1 MAKKTKVQ
9 IDIEVNGK
17 MQKATVA
24 AKDLRKALDGIDKSN
39 KKAAKSAGTL
49 DRNMKGASSASANM
63 TKNFSK
69 MAQGG
74 GGIAAIYAQIAAQ
87 VFAVSAAFQFLKSSA
102 DVSKL
107 IKGQEALGAV
117 TGTAYKTLTRD
128 LQAATGG
135 QLAYAEAAQAAAIGS
150 AAGLSSGQLEDLGK
164 AARNASAALGRDLTD
179 SFNRLIRGV
188 TKAEPELLDEL
199 GIILRLEDATRDYAL
214 SVGKSAGDLS
224 TFERSQA
231 VVNNVLGQAEDKF
244 GKIAKIMD
252 PGAESLNRFLTSF
265 DELLIQI
272 KTGVIDALRPVFDFL
287 ANNTSALVTAF
298 AALAAIIVKSLIPNF
313 GQYAKSATAASFG
326 VKRLIVAQRKEF
338 EALAEAA
345 RLASL
350 SIAERTAEIAANFT
364 KSTGLQGSEGGLGAV
379 DFLSGATDDGRAAN
393 AAKRA
398 IENQEQQFEDSVDR
412 RTGRFADFTEEQVR
426 LARAS
431 YDERIA
437 LLAKEEAANLTTTEK
452 MRGAWDKL
460 WLRIKLGA
468 TNTGAFLLKWGARI
482 AGALQVILIVGAFAG
497 AAIAIVSILADIA
510 KAIYNFFFP
519 ISEESKK
526 ASDEV
531 DKLTKKFESL
541 NEEMERMVR
550 VRKEIG
556 LSLTE
561 RITQAG
567 GAAQSADLANKAIDL
582 QRSSRMLGEGLIDQ
596 EEYDAAESGFIKLF
610 KANEELIPGLKG
622 TQDAFLNTK
631 DPLQINIDKL
641 NEVAEAAINAKVA
654 QEDLTRTQK
663 TLQQQI
669 ASFTGGKVDPI
680 RAIVATAR
688 KGVGQRNTQISQAE
702 KDLAT
707 EGPQNEA
714 ALEAARQ
721 RLAGIQ
727 ATDAARF
734 TGDGFFAGGMATRR
748 ARKSDAIKKTQEEIE
763 KLEKSLETNNAQ
775 YQALL
780 DKRAKEQAFLTA
792 LEKMQT
798 TYNSNVEKAEG
809 IRERVAKNMRIEF
822 DISDKIN
829 NLGLKREAIGASELD
844 MANKVLLAKT
854 AMENAT
860 AEEKDTLTDSYN
872 ALVSQQTI
880 LEANNNLKRDQ
891 LDLELR
897 IAEIQK
903 DNDIDGLKN
912 KESLLSLE
920 QQVLGMVEKQAA
932 AQKTINDLAQ
942 QRVQRESQLG
952 ITNAK
957 LNSDLPGFIF
967 NEQQKVEEARIEA
980 ERKINKLKLDQIDR
994 DKEMAT
1000 AKLSLEKA
1008 QFEIAQARL
1017 RMELMVLNEKN
1028 NAYVIPAGPDA
1039 GLTGDQSRLL
1049 GTINT
1054 NANSAFADQET
1065 AIAETHTA
1073 AGEAIAASNREL
1085 DLSEQKLTEIGQLS
1099 QALGSTLESSMTSA
1113 FSSIITGTSSVKDAF
1128 GNMALAI
1135 LDALA
1140 QVIAKLL
1147 VVKLIESTLGSL
1159 SFGGGGSA
1167 NPTNFSSI
1175 DEFFRYGGVTKKA
1188 KGYATGG
1195 IANGPQAGYPVM
1207 MHGREAIVPLPN
1219 GNSIPV
1225 EMRGG
1230 GSQQNNVT
1238 VNVSTD
1244 GRAQS
1249 SSDGTMGDNLGQV
1262 IAAAVQKEL
1271 HNQKRAGG
1279 ILNKHGAA

>member
-107 IKGQEALGAV
+107 IKGQEALGSV

-214 SVGKSAGDLS
+214 SVGKSASDLS

-252 PGAESLNRFLTSF
+252 PGAEALNRFLTSF

-272 KTGVIDALRPVFDFL
+272 KTGVIDGLRPVFDFL

-313 GQYAKSATAASFG
+313 GQYAKAANAASFG

-338 EALAEAA
+338 NALAESARIAA
-345 RLASL
+345 L
-350 SIAERTAEIAANFT
+350 SVAQRTAEIGANFS
-364 KSTGLQGSEGGLGAV
+364 KSLDVARGQEGGRGAF
-379 DFLSGATDDGRAAN
+379 DFLTGASDDGRAAN

-398 IENQEQQFEDSVDR
+398 IENQEQQLENSVEK
-412 RTGRFADFTEEQVR
+412 RTGIFAAFTEDQVK

-431 YDERIA
+431 YEERIA
-437 LLAKEEAANLTTTEK
+437 LLAKEEAANLTTTQK
-452 MRGAWDKL
+452 MQGAWDKL

-468 TNTGAFLLKWGARI
+468 TNTGVFLLKWGARI

-497 AAIAIVSILADIA
+497 AAVAIVSILADIA

-531 DKLTKKFESL
+531 DKLAKKFESL

-550 VRKEIG
+550 VRKEVG
-556 LSLTE
+556 LTLGESV
-561 RITQAG
+561 TQAG

-582 QRSSRMLGEGLIDQ
+582 QRSSKMLGEGLIEQ
-596 EEYDAAESGFIKLF
+596 EEYDAAESGFIKLL

-622 TQDAFLNTK
+622 TQQAFLDSK

-641 NEVAEAAINAKVA
+641 NETAKAAIEAKVA

-680 RAIVATAR
+680 RAIIATQRQAFSQTATKTRGAADQLDMGTDQQALEEAR
-688 KGVGQRNTQISQAE
+688 KN
-702 KDLAT
+702 LAQT
-707 EGPQNEA
+707 
-714 ALEAARQ
+714 
-721 RLAGIQ
+721 Q

-734 TGDGFFAGGMATRR
+734 TGDGFFAGGMATRK
-748 ARKSDAIKKTQEEIE
+748 ARKASKVKELNDQIAALEGKIKANEDEYNGLLAQ
-763 KLEKSLETNNAQ
+763 LEKEE
-775 YQALL
+775 
-780 DKRAKEQAFLTA
+780 KFLTA
-792 LEKMQT
+792 LEKMQG
-798 TYNSNVEKAEG
+798 TYNKNVKDAQG
-809 IRERVAKNMRIEF
+809 IREKVAKNMRIEF
-822 DISDKIN
+822 DIGDKIN

-854 AMENAT
+854 AMENAS
-860 AEEKDTLTDSYN
+860 AEEKETLTDSYN
-872 ALVSQQTI
+872 ALVSQQNI
-880 LEANNNLKRDQ
+880 LVDNNSLKRAE
-891 LDLELR
+891 LDLAIA
-897 IAEIQK
+897 IAEIQRDHGIEELMTK
-903 DNDIDGLKN
+903 EKN
-912 KESLLSLE
+912 LQLEGQALSML
-920 QQVLGMVEKQAA
+920 EKQAA
-932 AQKTINDLAQ
+932 AQRTLNNIAQ
-942 QRVQRESQLG
+942 ERIKREARTG
-952 ITNAK
+952 IVDAK
-957 LNSDLPGFIF
+957 LGSALPGFIF
-967 NEQQKVEEARIEA
+967 NEGEVTEKARIES
-980 ERKINKLKLDQIDR
+980 ERKVNDLKLKQIDR
-994 DKEMAT
+994 DKTIAE
-1000 AKLSLEKA
+1000 AKLALEQA
-1008 QFEIAQARL
+1008 QFEIAQQRL
-1017 RMELMVLNEKN
+1017 TMELAVLNKKREITDVN
-1028 NAYVIPAGPDA
+1028 DQ
-1039 GLTGDQSRLL
+1039 GLTSDQASLMDQ
-1049 GTINT
+1049 IDT
-1054 NANSAFADQET
+1054 NATSAFEAQGQ
-1065 AIAETHTA
+1065 AIVETHTA
-1073 AGEAIAASNREL
+1073 AGEAIAASNKEL
-1085 DLSEQKLTEIGQLS
+1085 DLAEVKLSVVGQLS
-1099 QALGSTLESSMTSA
+1099 ETLGTSIENNMTSA
-1113 FSSIITGTSSVKDAF
+1113 FSSLIDGTKSVKQAF
-1128 GNMALAI
+1128 GDMAISI
-1135 LDALA
+1135 LSD
-1140 QVIAKLL
+1140 IAKIIAKQLML
-1147 VVKLIESTLGSL
+1147 NAVSSMG
-1159 SFGGGGSA
+1159 FGFA
-1167 NPTNFSSI
+1167 
-1175 DEFFRYGGVTKKA
+1175 DGGVA
-1188 KGYATGG
+1188 PGGFEAFANGG
-1195 IANGPQAGYPVM
+1195 IAKGGFQKYASGGIVRQPTLGLVGE
-1207 MHGREAIVPLPN
+1207 GRYDEAIVPLPN
-1219 GNSIPV
+1219 GNAIPV
-1225 EMRGG
+1225 DMRGG

-1244 GRAQS
+1244 GRVQS
-1249 SSDGTMGDNLGQV
+1249 SSNGAMGENLGQV
-1262 IAAAVQKEL
+1262 IAAAVQKAL